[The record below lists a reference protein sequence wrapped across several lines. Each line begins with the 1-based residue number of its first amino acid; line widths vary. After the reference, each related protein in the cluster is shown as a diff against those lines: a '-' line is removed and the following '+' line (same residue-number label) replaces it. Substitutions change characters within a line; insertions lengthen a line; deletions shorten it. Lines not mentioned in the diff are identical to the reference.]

1 MDHVTGVQCLLCGKR
16 YKTDEI
22 EISIDMTIDNYIHLT
37 DITDDEIIYA

>member
-1 MDHVTGVQCLLCGKR
+1 MDHNGHDT